1 MCCHTMNTVPEAFR
15 AAMDAVKPGVVFVT
29 ESEPH
34 EIRALEMIT
43 ASWNQYRTD
52 WPMPESNL
60 IRFLFPQHAR
70 WGISR
75 WHVGAQKDQ
84 AIERAIFNGEGMV
97 IWQDVF
103 GAWLPWSPA
112 QKEEIRRW
120 KALRRQWLPLLE
132 TEDCVPLL
140 TTLSPGVAANGFF
153 AEDRAI
159 ITLYLDGDGPFNG
172 PLLDRLNYATAREV
186 RDGRPMTLQGG
197 VLSGS
202 LQGRRTAMVL
212 LER

>member
-1 MCCHTMNTVPEAFR
+1 
-15 AAMDAVKPGVVFVT
+15 
-29 ESEPH
+29 
-34 EIRALEMIT
+34 
-43 ASWNQYRTD
+43 
-52 WPMPESNL
+52 MPESNL

-75 WHVGAQKDQ
+75 WHMGAQKDQ
-84 AIERAIFNGEGMV
+84 DIERAIFNGEGMV

-103 GAWLPWSPA
+103 GAWLPWAPA

-120 KALRRQWLPLLE
+120 KALRRRYLPLLE
-132 TEDCVPLL
+132 TEDSVPLL
-140 TTLSPGVAANGFF
+140 TTLSPQVAANGFF

-159 ITLYLDGDGPFNG
+159 FTLYLDGDGSFDG
-172 PLLDRLNYATAREV
+172 PLLDQLPYAAAREL
-186 RDGRPMTLQGG
+186 RDNRPVTLQDG
-197 VLSGS
+197 VLSGN